1 MKEKKIRSKEIEEY
15 KQKLSLT
22 DEQREALIGLL
33 LGDACLETQ
42 NGGHTYRLKIEQSL
56 KHQAYLFHLY
66 ELFKDW
72 VLTEPR
78 TRKVVSKEC
87 QSENLVFQTVSHS
100 ALRFYAQQFYT
111 NGQKRV
117 PKLIHRW
124 LTPRALSY
132 WYMDDGSIKSNQ
144 SKGLIFNTQG
154 FNRSEVERL
163 AEILQKIF
171 TLQTSVRNQ
180 KEGCQIYVSG
190 NSFERFVE
198 LVSPHIIDEMQY
210 KLPFPRRT
218 QLPKE

>member
-1 MKEKKIRSKEIEEY
+1 MTD
-15 KQKLSLT
+15 KQR
-22 DEQREALIGLL
+22 DVLIGLL

-42 NGGHTYRLKIEQSL
+42 NGGQTYRLKIEQSL

-72 VLTEPR
+72 VLTQPR
-78 TRKVVSKEC
+78 NRQVVSRGFT
-87 QSENLVFQTVSHS
+87 SHNLVFQTVSHS
-100 ALRFYAQQFYT
+100 AFRFYAQQFYAD
-111 NGQKRV
+111 GKKQV

-132 WYMDDGSIKSNQ
+132 WFMDDGSIKSKQ

-154 FNRSEVERL
+154 FKRSEVERL
-163 AEILQKIF
+163 AGVLQKVF
-171 TLQTSVRNQ
+171 ALQASVRNQ
-180 KEGCQIYVSG
+180 KDGCQIYVSG
-190 NSFERFVE
+190 SSYERFVE

-210 KLPFPRRT
+210 KLPSPRRT